1 MKQTSR
7 QNRETH
13 DFQLNLTVSR
23 YATKTS
29 RFSKK
34 TYRFSLY
41 PKILNRCSRIKPFS
55 KTNSATKNYGVTK
68 WTKLPIPF
76 RGVAAPLRGANHIT
90 VSSFLFRRGVVF
102 SSRRVFVSS
111 WRRVFVLSFLFRRG
125 VVFLFHRGVVFS
137 FCRFYFVVASCFRFV
152 VFISSWGPVC
162 FVLFVSSCRCDG
174 T

>member
-1 MKQTSR
+1 M
-7 QNRETH
+7 
-13 DFQLNLTVSR
+13 FLVSLGR
-23 YATKTS
+23 LLK
-29 RFSKK
+29 
-34 TYRFSLY
+34 SLARVY
-41 PKILNRCSRIKPFS
+41 WKVPASLELSVV
-55 KTNSATKNYGVTK
+55 YGVRK

-102 SSRRVFVSS
+102 SLRRVFVSS
-111 WRRVFVLSFLFRRG
+111 WRRVFVLSFLFR
-125 VVFLFHRGVVFS
+125 RGVVFS